1 MTSRRRLIT
10 LILPLT
16 VDTYMRRCDDLTC
29 IDRAPVEILN
39 IGLCAS
45 VMRGKG
51 HVHMPTGD
59 RHDMY

>member
-1 MTSRRRLIT
+1 MTSRRLLIT

-29 IDRAPVEILN
+29 LDRAPVEILN
-39 IGLCAS
+39 TGLCAS

-51 HVHMPTGD
+51 DVHMPTGD
-59 RHDMY
+59 WYDMN